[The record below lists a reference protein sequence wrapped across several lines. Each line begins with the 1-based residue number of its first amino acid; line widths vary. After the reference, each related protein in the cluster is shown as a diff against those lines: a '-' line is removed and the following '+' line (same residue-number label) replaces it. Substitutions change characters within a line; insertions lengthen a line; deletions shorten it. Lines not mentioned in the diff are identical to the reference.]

1 MAGESS
7 DFGASIAELQAVL
20 LGTDSIDGFLQELA
34 GLAEAL
40 GVLMRGSPAL
50 FLYAW
55 GESWESAI
63 FPPRGRAV
71 SPQFPAGG
79 WGMVD
84 DGILRITRAASSP
97 RLMLAGDIDEPS
109 IPFLTAALAETADGS
124 GRSMLI
130 LLAWTTADWRGCG
143 SSPAWAAAR
152 PPSPAAGA
160 ASSSGPAP

>member
-50 FLYAW
+50 FFMPGASH
-55 GESWESAI
+55 GNQRS
-63 FPPRGRAV
+63 FPLAGGQCP
-71 SPQFPAGG
+71 PQFPAGG

-109 IPFLTAALAETADGS
+109 IPFLARTADGS

-143 SSPAWAAAR
+143 SSLAWAAAR
-152 PPSPAAGA
+152 PPSPAAGT
-160 ASSSGPAP
+160 ASSSGPSP